1 MRRLSRI
8 ILIFLLTTACF
19 VPSYAAVK
27 GGIEYSIPVDY
38 SKLSEQEL
46 VIKANDYYTKA
57 IKLNDG
63 KVSPDITNALNL
75 YGVLQNLNPEKISYC
90 VRQGVLYD
98 KIGMDK
104 YAKGD
109 FSKAIGINSSDPEP
123 YFYFGEFYY
132 KRALYRKALK
142 YYYESYERGYS
153 TNYDLLYKLGDVYEK
168 IGDTKSA
175 LKYLEMAQSV
185 GTSSD
190 LEDKINRVKTQ
201 DLTNRE
207 YYSRN

>member
-46 VIKANDYYTKA
+46 EIKANDYYTKA
-57 IKLNDG
+57 IKFNDG
-63 KVSPDITNALNL
+63 KVNPDITNALNL
-75 YGVLQNLNPEKISYC
+75 YGVLQNLNPENVLYC

-109 FSKAIGINSSDPEP
+109 FSKAIGINSSNPEA

-142 YYYESYERGYS
+142 HYCDSYERGYS

-168 IGDTKSA
+168 LGDTKSA

-185 GTSSD
+185 GTNSD
-190 LEDKINRVKTQ
+190 LKAKINRVKTQ